1 MKIKCMLLA
10 GLFLLTSCGGNDPE
24 TGETASRENE
34 YQMLDYRL
42 AQTYWDEP
50 VWSSHSGTKTI
61 PGYYNPENT
70 IEVRVIGGWSFGE
83 GSDFC
88 RSAEYAARRDDNKQ
102 VDFIIGGKELKSVA
116 LDYYFDFNTNFT
128 FGYNATIRLYGEGFE
143 INSPDSSNSE
153 MSILDWESLSRDDL
167 ANGRSYFE
175 SWSKGSDKLPYKYFR
190 FTLRCNS
197 NCEDDICH
205 CEFIMHY
212 IRLQWAA

>member
-1 MKIKCMLLA
+1 MLLA

-42 AQTYWDEP
+42 AQTYWSEYN
-50 VWSSHSGTKTI
+50 WQTKFI